1 MYGNTSS
8 QTMFFW
14 KLLKIFTLI
23 SVFCFLIS
31 TLFISCKKTNSPKVN
46 VVFLEPTPNSNSK
59 FDDTLLVKGSI
70 TSDQIIQSAILQLT
84 DNNFTPLCPAVSL
97 PASGMSMFSFANN
110 YILSNN
116 YSPSGNY
123 QLNVVVQCEN
133 QTFNFY
139 HPIFVTELPRTT
151 KKILVASGS
160 ASNYQLSILN
170 GSVLSILTS
179 EAISYVNLKA
189 NSRSQ
194 DIYMCANEKIIAI
207 SAENLVPK
215 FTILPLA
222 INANSFLNVDF
233 SDNNLRVCR
242 NDGNLISY
250 NQFGSKQNET
260 GENLFLQPLQSFVYQ
275 NYQYAEI
282 IKNSEHKIATFFY
295 PSGAARQ
302 EYLIDFDIIAF
313 YPISSTEI
321 LVLGNK
327 SDHLLIYKY
336 LTLSNG
342 LQLLK
347 DIPQSFLYSVIKEN
361 SSILLLS
368 TIGILDY
375 NVTTNSIIN
384 RSNGI
389 FYGGN
394 YDEVNDILY
403 CFSGHNI
410 KTLQGTS
417 FAELTTTISPDSLMG
432 VDILYSK

>member
-1 MYGNTSS
+1 MYGNTSN
-8 QTMFFW
+8 QTLFFR
-14 KLLKIFTLI
+14 KFFKIFTLI
-23 SVFCFLIS
+23 SVFYLPIF
-31 TLFISCKKTNSPKVN
+31 TLFISCKKTNNPQVN

-59 FDDTLLVKGSI
+59 FDDTLQVKGTI
-70 TSDQIIQSAILQLT
+70 TSDQSIQSAILQLT
-84 DNNFTPLCPAVSL
+84 DNNFTTLCPAVSL
-97 PASGMSMFSFANN
+97 PVSGMFTSSFAIN

-116 YSPSGNY
+116 YSASGNY
-123 QLNVVVQCEN
+123 QLNVVIQCEN

-139 HPIFVTELPRTT
+139 HPIIVNERPRTT
-151 KKILVASGS
+151 KKILIASGTTS
-160 ASNYQLSILN
+160 HYQLSVLN
-170 GSVLSILTS
+170 GSVFSILTS
-179 EAISYVNLKA
+179 EAISFVNLKA

-194 DIYMCANEKIIAI
+194 DIYLCANEKIVAL

-215 FTILPLA
+215 FIILPLA
-222 INANSFLNVDF
+222 LNANSFLNVDF
-233 SDNNLRVCR
+233 SDYNLRVCR

-260 GENLFLQPLQSFVYQ
+260 GENLFFQPLQSFVYQ

-313 YPISSTEI
+313 FPISSTEI

-327 SDHLLIYKY
+327 IDHLVIYKY

-347 DIPQSFLYSVIKEN
+347 DIPQSFLFAIIKEN
-361 SSILLLS
+361 SKILLLS

-375 NVTTNSIIN
+375 DVATNSIIN
-384 RSNGI
+384 RSNEI

-417 FAELTTTISPDSLMG
+417 FAELNTTICPDSIMG
-432 VDILYSK
+432 VEILYSK